1 MPLAAKTWLAALYGL
16 LKVGPLPGESTLAVQ
31 PHAWLPDTYTVPFLD
46 GYLVYGVPPGKGV
59 IIVLAYVR
67 E

>member
-1 MPLAAKTWLAALYGL
+1 MSPAAKTWLAALYGL
-16 LKVGPLPGESTLAVQ
+16 LKVGPLPGESGLAVQ
-31 PHAWLPDTYTVPFLD
+31 PHPWLPNTYTVPFFD
-46 GYLVYGVPPGKGV
+46 GHLVYGVPPNKSL

>member
-1 MPLAAKTWLAALYGL
+1 MSPAAKTWLAGLYGL
-16 LKVGPLPGESTLAVQ
+16 LKVGPLPGESALVVQ

-46 GYLVYGVPPGKGV
+46 GHLVYGVPPGKGV
-59 IIVLAYVR
+59 IVVLAYLR